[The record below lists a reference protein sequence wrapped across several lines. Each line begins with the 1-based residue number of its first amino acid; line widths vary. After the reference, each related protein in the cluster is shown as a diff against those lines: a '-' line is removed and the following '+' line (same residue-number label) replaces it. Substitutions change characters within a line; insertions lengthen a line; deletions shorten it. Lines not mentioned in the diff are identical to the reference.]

1 MKKPSPA
8 PAGIADLGLVR
19 RARDD
24 DEELEIQKPLE
35 WSLMRRLF
43 TYARPVKRKVT
54 ALSVMTLIRSAQ
66 LPAFAWITALIINGP
81 IRTGDLHG
89 LALGVAGYALLAL
102 STDGLF
108 HFRQRFAL
116 EIGETVVNGLRADVF
131 ARTQRQP
138 MSFFQRV
145 KLGRIIG
152 RVTSDVESLRVGIQ
166 DVLFVSAIQGGQM
179 LFSAVVMAWSDWVL
193 FLVVLG
199 LAPVLW
205 VVNRHFRVRL
215 SHYSRAASDS
225 FSRVTATL
233 AESVN
238 GIRVTQG
245 FVRQQTNAGLF
256 RQLLAD
262 HSRYSIALARTSA
275 ILTPLLELNSQFFVA
290 TLLMFGGWRVYHGY
304 MDVGALITFFLLA
317 NQFFAPIAVIG
328 NQYNQAL
335 VAMAGAERV
344 FKLIDAKPDWEDAGD
359 AIDLYDP
366 RQSDAGQSQATSA
379 RYEPD
384 STREPPEEKAHVT
397 RTKYQPDSTKA
408 EPGGKLRSSRYE
420 EDQPRGNAWNLS
432 PGTSHSPPSAGIRIE
447 FKNVSFG
454 YDPAR
459 LILHDVSFV
468 AEPGRTIAL
477 VGHTG
482 SGKSSIINLA
492 AKFYLPTAGEVTV
505 DGREIRTVTSRSLHR
520 QMGMVQQ
527 QNFLFSGTVLENIRV
542 AKPGAGEEEVRAAA
556 GRLDCLDILDALPGG
571 LQTDVGERGAGLSVG
586 QRQLVCFTRA
596 LLADPRLVI
605 LDEATSAIDALTE
618 ARLQRALTALLQGR
632 TSFVVAHR
640 LSTIRHADC
649 VLVLDQGRII
659 ERGTH
664 AVLLARGGH
673 YAMLYRQFVQ
683 VDEQG

>member
-1 MKKPSPA
+1 MKKVPPA
-8 PAGIADLGLVR
+8 NFAVPDLGLVR
-19 RARDD
+19 RVRDD
-24 DEELEIQKPLE
+24 DEDEEIQKPLE
-35 WSLMRRLF
+35 WSLIRRMF
-43 TYARPVKRKVT
+43 VYAAPVKRKLT

-66 LPAFAWITALIINGP
+66 LPAFAWLTALIINGP
-81 IRTGDLHG
+81 ITKGDIAQLW
-89 LALGVAGYALLAL
+89 LGVAAYAVLAL
-102 STDGLF
+102 WTDGMF
-108 HFRQRFAL
+108 HFRQRYAL
-116 EIGETVVNGLRADVF
+116 EIGETVVNGLRADLF
-131 ARTQRQP
+131 AKTQRQP

-145 KLGRIIG
+145 KIGRIIG
-152 RVTSDVESLRVGIQ
+152 RVTSDVEALRVGIQ

-179 LFSAVVMAWSDWVL
+179 LFAAVVMAWSDWVL

-199 LAPVLW
+199 LAPILW
-205 VVNRHFRVRL
+205 VINRHFRVRL
-215 SHYSRAASDS
+215 SHFSRAASDS

-256 RQLLAD
+256 RDLLAD

-290 TLLMFGGWRVYHGY
+290 ILLMFGGWRVYHGY

-317 NQFFAPIAVIG
+317 NQFFAPIAIIG

-344 FKLIDAKPDWEDAGD
+344 FRLIDTKPDWEDAAD
-359 AIDLYDP
+359 AQELPDP
-366 RQSDAGQSQATSA
+366 RATTNGVDG
-379 RYEPD
+379 E
-384 STREPPEEKAHVT
+384 
-397 RTKYQPDSTKA
+397 
-408 EPGGKLRSSRYE
+408 
-420 EDQPRGNAWNLS
+420 RGSEAAV
-432 PGTSHSPPSAGIRIE
+432 SPPPAADPPADRNAAGMRIE
-447 FKNVSFG
+447 FRNVSFG

-459 LILHDVSFV
+459 LVLHDVSFV
-468 AEPGRTIAL
+468 AAPGQTIAL

-492 AKFYLPTAGEVTV
+492 AKFYLPTAGELLV
-505 DGREIRTVTSRSLHR
+505 DGREIRALTSRSLHR

-527 QNFLFSGTVLENIRV
+527 QNFLFSGTVLDNICV
-542 AKPGAGEEEVRAAA
+542 AKPGATEAEVRAAA
-556 GRLDCLDILDALPGG
+556 TRLDCIDILDALPRG
-571 LQTDVGERGAGLSVG
+571 LHTDVGERGAALSVG
-586 QRQLVCFTRA
+586 ERQLVCFTRA
-596 LLADPRLVI
+596 MLADPRLVI

-618 ARLQRALTALLQGR
+618 ARLQQALAALLRGR

-664 AVLLARGGH
+664 VELLAHGGH
-673 YAMLYRQFVQ
+673 YAALYRQFVQ
-683 VDEQG
+683 VDDRG

>member
-1 MKKPSPA
+1 VKTPSPA
-8 PAGIADLGLVR
+8 ISQIRDLGLVH

-24 DEELEIQKPLE
+24 MEDDEIQKPLE
-35 WSLMRRLF
+35 WSLIRRMF
-43 TYARPVKRKVT
+43 AYAVPVQRKLT
-54 ALSVMTLIRSAQ
+54 ALTVMTVIRSAQ
-66 LPAFAWITALIINGP
+66 LPAFAWLTALIINGP
-81 IRTGDLHG
+81 IMKGDVG
-89 LALGVAGYALLAL
+89 ALAYGVGAYGLLAL
-102 STDGLF
+102 WTDGMF
-108 HFRQRFAL
+108 HFRQRYAL
-116 EIGETVVNGLRADVF
+116 EIGETVVNGLRADLF
-131 ARTQRQP
+131 AKTQRQP

-145 KLGRIIG
+145 KVGRIIG
-152 RVTSDVESLRVGIQ
+152 RLTSDVEALRVGIQ

-179 LFSAVVMAWSDWVL
+179 LFAALVMAWSDWVL

-205 VVNRHFRVRL
+205 VLNRHFRVKL

-256 RQLLAD
+256 RDLLAD

-275 ILTPLLELNSQFFVA
+275 FLTPLLELNSQFFVA
-290 TLLMFGGWRVYHGY
+290 ILLMFGGWRVYHGY

-317 NQFFAPIAVIG
+317 NQFFAPIAIIG

-344 FKLIDAKPDWEDAGD
+344 FKLIDAKPDWEDAADATVLLDPRGGRNEEGAGRKITDHASTPAASSCLPAPAGD
-359 AIDLYDP
+359 AGMRID
-366 RQSDAGQSQATSA
+366 
-379 RYEPD
+379 
-384 STREPPEEKAHVT
+384 
-397 RTKYQPDSTKA
+397 
-408 EPGGKLRSSRYE
+408 
-420 EDQPRGNAWNLS
+420 
-432 PGTSHSPPSAGIRIE
+432 

-454 YDPAR
+454 YDPTR
-459 LILHDVSFV
+459 LVLHDVSFS
-468 AEPGRTIAL
+468 AAPGQTIAL

-492 AKFYLPTAGEVTV
+492 AKFYLPTAGELLV
-505 DGREIRTVTSRSLHR
+505 DGREVRTLTSHSLHR
-520 QMGMVQQ
+520 QIGMVQQ
-527 QNFLFSGTVLENIRV
+527 QNFLFSGAVLDNMRV
-542 AKPGAGEEEVRAAA
+542 ARPGATEQEARAAA
-556 GRLDCLDILDALPGG
+556 ARLDCLDILDALPRG
-571 LQTDVGERGAGLSVG
+571 LHSDVGERGAALSVG
-586 QRQLVCFTRA
+586 ERQLVCFTRA

-605 LDEATSAIDALTE
+605 LDEATSSIDALTE
-618 ARLQRALTALLQGR
+618 ARLQQALVELLRGR

-649 VLVLDQGRII
+649 VLVLDQGRVI

-664 AVLLARGGH
+664 AELLAHGGH
-673 YAMLYRQFVQ
+673 YAALYRQFVQ
-683 VDEQG
+683 VDERS